1 MNWESWKGRA
11 RQIKARA
18 AQAKAGAAGRAK
30 KIRLPGW
37 LSTAGQTA
45 SVAFG
50 MFSAVPAPQPAWNEK
65 NMKYALCAFPLVG
78 VVIALAF
85 GCWGWAAAALDLP
98 VLLRAAG
105 FCLLPVWI
113 TGGIHLDGYADTCDA
128 LASYGGQEKRLAI
141 LKDPHCGAFA
151 VIRLC
156 SWFVAD
162 FALCAALPLAKHTG
176 LAHTFSTAAARQR
189 VKLILTGVILAV
201 SMLLVGFGGVS
212 GWAMLAAA
220 LAALWRYAAVSRRD
234 FGGITGDLAGW
245 FLQRCE
251 LWMLGALVAGQLLE
265 AHLL

>member
-37 LSTAGQTA
+37 LSTVGQTA
-45 SVAFG
+45 AVAFG

-113 TGGIHLDGYADTCDA
+113 T
-128 LASYGGQEKRLAI
+128 
-141 LKDPHCGAFA
+141 
-151 VIRLC
+151 
-156 SWFVAD
+156 
-162 FALCAALPLAKHTG
+162 AKAPQWG
-176 LAHTFSTAAARQR
+176 SLRMARRFS
-189 VKLILTGVILAV
+189 
-201 SMLLVGFGGVS
+201 
-212 GWAMLAAA
+212 
-220 LAALWRYAAVSRRD
+220 
-234 FGGITGDLAGW
+234 
-245 FLQRCE
+245 CPP
-251 LWMLGALVAGQLLE
+251 
-265 AHLL
+265 